1 VYVWRVC
8 VCAIVCDPVMGD
20 EGKLYVPQEVV
31 DIYASAV
38 VPLADLITPN
48 QFECEYVC
56 RSSLALARSQD

>member
-1 VYVWRVC
+1 
-8 VCAIVCDPVMGD
+8 MGD